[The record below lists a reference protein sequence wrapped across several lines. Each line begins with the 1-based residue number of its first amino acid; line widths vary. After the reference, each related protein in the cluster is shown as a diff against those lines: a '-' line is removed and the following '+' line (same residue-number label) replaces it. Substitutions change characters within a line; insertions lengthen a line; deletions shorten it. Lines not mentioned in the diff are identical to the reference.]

1 LRMDGLRLA
10 GVPGSRCHAKDP
22 RSYPSARLGFWQA
35 QVMSRAGHSVSKNA
49 RSEEEMDVVSV
60 HAPKPGA
67 APLIYPRARAL
78 GCY

>member
-1 LRMDGLRLA
+1 
-10 GVPGSRCHAKDP
+10 
-22 RSYPSARLGFWQA
+22 
-35 QVMSRAGHSVSKNA
+35 
-49 RSEEEMDVVSV
+49 MDVVSV